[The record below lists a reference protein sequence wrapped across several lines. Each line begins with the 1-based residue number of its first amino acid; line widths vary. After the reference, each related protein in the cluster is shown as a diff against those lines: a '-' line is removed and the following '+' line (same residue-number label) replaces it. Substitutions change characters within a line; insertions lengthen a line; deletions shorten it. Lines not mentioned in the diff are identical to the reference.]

1 MELFAKSP
9 KVNCDII
16 VFNTHREHIM
26 YIFYIILDHMP
37 DVQNYSHPE
46 VYGLDG
52 TKNFY
57 IDTKDSV
64 TLGVW

>member
-1 MELFAKSP
+1 MF
-9 KVNCDII
+9 IY
-16 VFNTHREHIM
+16 F
-26 YIFYIILDHMP
+26 ILDYMP
-37 DVQNYSHPE
+37 EVQNYSHPE

-52 TKNFY
+52 TRNFY